1 MTYANHVIC
10 IHVENG
16 VTSMIKVSAAEFQRN
31 IGRYQDMA
39 LVQPVAVTRNG
50 RERTVMI
57 SIEEYHRLKQRDR
70 QVLRL
75 EDFTEA
81 DIAALEDTRAPD
93 SSKAFDHELK
103 P

>member
-1 MTYANHVIC
+1 M
-10 IHVENG
+10 EDG
-16 VTSMIKVSAAEFQRN
+16 VASMIKVSAAEFQRN

-57 SIEEYHRLKQRDR
+57 SVEEYHRLKRRDR
-70 QVLRL
+70 QVLGL
-75 EDFTEA
+75 EDFTDA
-81 DIAALEDTRAPD
+81 DIAALEETRAPD
-93 SSKAFDHELK
+93 SSKVFDHELK